1 MRPIYEDPQ
10 TYETNNETTEVMDNE
25 EELTSVED
33 MDELK
38 DILVPDEI
46 KHVVP
51 SVPRKSQQVFQRPDL
66 MQLPGPKMG
75 NSIGGMT
82 QLDMEKSDTISTPYI
97 TQEVFVDP
105 FPKNLEILFL
115 EEDAVSAIEDK
126 DTMKQKSA
134 MIEDTKWPVLVD
146 LGSRAEVSEHK

>member
-1 MRPIYEDPQ
+1 MVSQRLLRPIYEDPQ

-46 KHVVP
+46 QHVVP
-51 SVPRKSQQVFQRPDL
+51 SVPRKSRQVFQNPDL

-82 QLDMEKSDTISTPYI
+82 QLDVEKSDTISTPYI
-97 TQEVFVDP
+97 TQEVFVGP
-105 FPKNLEILFL
+105 SLKTWRFYF
-115 EEDAVSAIEDK
+115 
-126 DTMKQKSA
+126 
-134 MIEDTKWPVLVD
+134 
-146 LGSRAEVSEHK
+146 

>member
-1 MRPIYEDPQ
+1 
-10 TYETNNETTEVMDNE
+10 
-25 EELTSVED
+25 

-46 KHVVP
+46 QHVVP
-51 SVPRKSQQVFQRPDL
+51 SVPRKSLQVFQRPDL

-82 QLDMEKSDTISTPYI
+82 QLDVEKSDTISTPYI

-105 FPKNLEILFL
+105 FPKNLEILF
-115 EEDAVSAIEDK
+115 IE
-126 DTMKQKSA
+126 
-134 MIEDTKWPVLVD
+134 
-146 LGSRAEVSEHK
+146 